1 MLTLSDDRRVYLISS
16 TKRSNKNL
24 LSYSQDCIE
33 SCENVLFEMKAIFFP
48 FPTLLLNATFH
59 NYYKMS
65 VCYTQKINSVAQ
77 QEFNVSEALQNKTL
91 RKLDNE

>member
-1 MLTLSDDRRVYLISS
+1 MLTLSDDHRVYLISS

-33 SCENVLFEMKAIFFP
+33 SCENILFDMKANIF
-48 FPTLLLNATFH
+48 LNATFH

>member
-1 MLTLSDDRRVYLISS
+1 
-16 TKRSNKNL
+16 
-24 LSYSQDCIE
+24 
-33 SCENVLFEMKAIFFP
+33 
-48 FPTLLLNATFH
+48 
-59 NYYKMS
+59 MS